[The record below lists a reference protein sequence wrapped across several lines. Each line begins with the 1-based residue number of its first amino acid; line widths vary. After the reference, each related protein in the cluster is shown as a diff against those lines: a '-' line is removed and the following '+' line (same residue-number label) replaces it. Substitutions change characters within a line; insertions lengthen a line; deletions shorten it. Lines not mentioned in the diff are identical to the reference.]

1 MTDDELVILTQP
13 YSNLLTA
20 LGGLRD
26 NETITDKQLFRLQR
40 SVISADDDAVQCHL
54 KREGYLSH
62 WNYRLLK
69 RRDKWAYRDAKK
81 KLKADRRAQLKAARF
96 ARKKQKVT
104 APALD
109 TAETATTSP

>member
-26 NETITDKQLFRLQR
+26 NETITDKR
-40 SVISADDDAVQCHL
+40 
-54 KREGYLSH
+54 
-62 WNYRLLK
+62 
-69 RRDKWAYRDAKK
+69 AYRDAKK